1 MDEKNFAAARIQ
13 YEHTIDLFKNVIEET
28 DKEWADLLLRVM
40 KPMSYEVW
48 KYLHE
53 VKGDWIE

>member
-13 YEHTIDLFKNVIEET
+13 YKNIVDLFKNVIEET
-28 DKEWADLLLRVM
+28 DKEWADLFLRVK
-40 KPMSYEVW
+40 KPMSYELW

-53 VKGDWIE
+53 VKGDWIK

>member
-13 YEHTIDLFKNVIEET
+13 YKNTEDLFKNTIKET
-28 DKEWADLLLRVM
+28 DKEWADLFLRV
-40 KPMSYEVW
+40 KRSMSYEVW

>member
-1 MDEKNFAAARIQ
+1 MTEKHYSSAIVQFS
-13 YEHTIDLFKNVIEET
+13 EHTKKCSEATTELQKALASLFLNAPIG
-28 DKEWADLLLRVM
+28 
-40 KPMSYEVW
+40 MSYELW